1 MVYKG
6 VIRAIVGAKVFGSFH
21 RANKEA
27 LKGFKHEEDMDS
39 VW

>member
-1 MVYKG
+1 MVYKEVTRATVG
-6 VIRAIVGAKVFGSFH
+6 VKVFGPFH
-21 RANKEA
+21 IASGEA